1 MKFEKLDKLWV
12 GLIIGFLLPLL
23 AMVLFYYS
31 SYAYLTAPEFLRKM
45 AFQAVWL
52 KLLSLCAVVNLGAF
66 FLFYQFKIDKAAR
79 GVIFATLLMALFV
92 MVYKIQSGTL

>member
-1 MKFEKLDKLWV
+1 MKFKALDKLWIGV
-12 GLIIGFLLPLL
+12 VAGLILPFL
-23 AMVLFYYS
+23 AMLIFYYS

-66 FLFYQFKIDKAAR
+66 FLFYHYQIDRAAR
-79 GVIFATLLMALFV
+79 GVIFSTLIMALFV
-92 MVYKIQSGTL
+92 MFYKLQSGTL